1 MESISPHVLA
11 LDDDPDVRKVLVQYL
26 GAQELR
32 ITAVA
37 TGREMLR
44 VIDSEPVDLLM
55 IDLRLSGEDGLTLA
69 RRVRETSAIPILIL
83 SGKAEEA
90 DLVMGLEL
98 AADDYVTKP
107 FRLREL
113 LARIRAVLRRSQVS
127 ESAAPR
133 DELGA
138 YRFAGWEL
146 NLRLHRLT
154 SPDGRRVELTNS
166 EFNLLCAFLSAPE
179 RVLSRD
185 QLLELSR
192 VNALEVYDRAIDV
205 TMLRLRRKVER
216 DPSNPQL
223 LRTERGA
230 GYIFA
235 APVSAVCRRA
245 AGSRPQSAFAGTT
258 RRQ

>member
-1 MESISPHVLA
+1 MVAVVPHVLA

-26 GAQELR
+26 TAQDLR

-37 TGREMLR
+37 SGREMQQ
-44 VIDSEPVDLLM
+44 IIANEPVDLLLM
-55 IDLRLSGEDGLTLA
+55 DLRLAGEDGLTLA

-83 SGKAEEA
+83 SGKADEA

-113 LARIRAVLRRSQVS
+113 LARIRAVLRRSQLV
-127 ESAAPR
+127 EADTPR
-133 DELGA
+133 DDRLRA

-166 EFNLLCAFLSAPE
+166 EFNLLRAFLSAPQ
-179 RVLSRD
+179 RVLTRD
-185 QLLELSR
+185 QLLERSR
-192 VNALEVYDRAIDV
+192 VHALEVYDRAIDV
-205 TMLRLRRKVER
+205 TMLRLRRKIER
-216 DPSNPQL
+216 DPSNPEL

-230 GYIFA
+230 GYVFT
-235 APVSAVCRRA
+235 APVSTLR
-245 AGSRPQSAFAGTT
+245 
-258 RRQ
+258 

>member
-1 MESISPHVLA
+1 MESVAPHVLA

-26 GAQELR
+26 TEQELR

-37 TGREMLR
+37 SGREMLH
-44 VIDSEPVDLLM
+44 VIENEPVDLLM
-55 IDLRLSGEDGLTLA
+55 IDLRLAGEDGLTLA
-69 RRVRETSAIPILIL
+69 RRVRATSAIPILIL

-113 LARIRAVLRRSQVS
+113 LARVRAVLRRSQPADAG
-127 ESAAPR
+127 AAR
-133 DELGA
+133 DDQQLRA

-154 SPDGRRVELTNS
+154 SPQGRRVELTNS
-166 EFNLLCAFLSAPE
+166 EFNLLCAFLSAPQ
-179 RVLSRD
+179 RVLTRD
-185 QLLELSR
+185 QLLERSR
-192 VNALEVYDRAIDV
+192 VHALEVYDRAIDV
-205 TMLRLRRKVER
+205 TMLRLRRKIER
-216 DPSNPQL
+216 DPSNPEL

-230 GYIFA
+230 GYVFM
-235 APVSAVCRRA
+235 APVSSMR
-245 AGSRPQSAFAGTT
+245 
-258 RRQ
+258 

>member
-1 MESISPHVLA
+1 MEAVVPHVLA

-26 GAQELR
+26 AAQDLR

-37 TGREMLR
+37 SGREMQQ
-44 VIDSEPVDLLM
+44 VIANEPVDLLLM
-55 IDLRLSGEDGLTLA
+55 DLRLAGEDGLTLA

-83 SGKAEEA
+83 SGKADEA

-113 LARIRAVLRRSQVS
+113 LARIRAVLRRSQLID
-127 ESAAPR
+127 ADTPR
-133 DELGA
+133 DDRLRA

-166 EFNLLCAFLSAPE
+166 EFNLLRAFLSAPQ
-179 RVLSRD
+179 RVLTRD
-185 QLLELSR
+185 QLLERSR
-192 VNALEVYDRAIDV
+192 VHALEVYDRAIDV
-205 TMLRLRRKVER
+205 TMLRLRRKIER
-216 DPSNPQL
+216 DPSNPEL

-230 GYIFA
+230 GYVFT
-235 APVSAVCRRA
+235 APVSTLR
-245 AGSRPQSAFAGTT
+245 
-258 RRQ
+258 